1 MNDDYLNNLTFET
14 KEMVPSRN
22 PVLVVESSTEDIE
35 PQGFGM
41 EVRYV
46 LKGNLMVEIV
56 GPDVAIDET
65 RKIAEKQLKRKITE
79 PFIPLVNEILEH
91 LWNDET
97 TGAKMACIKLMGKMG
112 Y

>member
-14 KEMVPSRN
+14 KEMVP
-22 PVLVVESSTEDIE
+22 
-35 PQGFGM
+35 
-41 EVRYV
+41 
-46 LKGNLMVEIV
+46 
-56 GPDVAIDET
+56 
-65 RKIAEKQLKRKITE
+65 KIAEKQLKRKITE